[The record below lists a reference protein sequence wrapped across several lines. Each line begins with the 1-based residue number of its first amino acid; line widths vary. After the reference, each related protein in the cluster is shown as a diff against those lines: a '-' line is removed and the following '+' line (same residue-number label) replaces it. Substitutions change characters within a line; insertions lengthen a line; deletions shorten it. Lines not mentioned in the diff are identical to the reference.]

1 MELALVNIHKGFRQE
16 LRIKITIKITIKISE
31 KVIIITIASCE
42 WGRDWDFRFLE
53 G

>member
-16 LRIKITIKITIKISE
+16 LRIKITIKISE

-42 WGRDWDFRFLE
+42 WGGDWDFRFLE